1 MTLTEEQFQSE
12 VDYAAA
18 ILLSRE
24 MLQAGIITQQD
35 FARINRLYTEQYR
48 PVFYAGMTSKTIQE
62 TGLPGAEVW

>member
-1 MTLTEEQFQSE
+1 MTTEQFQSE

-24 MLQAGIITQQD
+24 MLQAGIIDDRD

-48 PVFYAGMTSKTIQE
+48 PVFMQE
-62 TGLPGAEVW
+62 